1 MSPDAGW
8 DELHLLE
15 EPAVELPRPLGC
27 TYRCSS
33 IRYMLFERVGWLTR
47 T

>member
-15 EPAVELPRPLGC
+15 EPAVELPRPLCC
-27 TYRCSS
+27 TLALQFDSILCCSS
-33 IRYMLFERVGWLTR
+33 GSDG
-47 T
+47 

>member
-15 EPAVELPRPLGC
+15 EPAVELLRSLGS
-27 TYRCSS
+27 TWRCSS
-33 IRYMLFERVGWLTR
+33 IRCSSGSDG
-47 T
+47 